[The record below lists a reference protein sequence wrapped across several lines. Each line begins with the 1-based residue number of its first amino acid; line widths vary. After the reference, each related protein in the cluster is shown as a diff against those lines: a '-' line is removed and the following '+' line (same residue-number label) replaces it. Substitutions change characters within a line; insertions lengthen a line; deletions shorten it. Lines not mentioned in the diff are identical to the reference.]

1 MAELAIGVVSLTSLL
16 TLFETCNRA
25 YDIFIRS
32 ARNIGKD
39 AYLLGIRLEVE
50 RAKLRLWG
58 RYLGI
63 SRSQECRMLRKESLE
78 TQNLVVKLLDCIKT
92 ILDDIDVI
100 TVRYGVQIV
109 DAGQDLAT
117 TANIGLQDLNLDD
130 IRNCAAVKVA
140 QFKREKSERSIVA
153 YTSRRGKLR
162 WALADNDRLS
172 KLVDDLCTINEGLWV
187 SLPVNSWLKLAKGL
201 PSYVLPAIS
210 DQETLSEIE
219 IRAKDS
225 KTTKL
230 LAECSALRRVAL
242 VAAANESKAFFA
254 EELRLK
260 PRNVKILI
268 DQSSQDPKRPNPQR
282 HLAYVVDNQEDVT
295 LLEWRYVHGAFDYGD
310 QKTIRS
316 RIKSLAYVL
325 SSGNPS
331 QFGLLKCVGFYKD
344 EEHQDRT
351 AVERYGLLFKL
362 PAASSQ
368 LLLRLNATS
377 TAVGQGSAHLLPRTL
392 AEHIISTCA
401 SPSAPSLTDR
411 FRIATTLCHTVLQ
424 IHAAGWLHKAIQS
437 NNILFSAIPDPN
449 DPSSSILD
457 LTNPFLLG
465 FEFSRP
471 DRPEAL
477 SLDLPKDRTSN
488 DYSHPSLWPPTT
500 ANAMPTNP
508 VRFQQK
514 YDIYALGVV
523 LLEIGTWS
531 LVSSISGTRD
541 PRQPW
546 GWRNLL
552 LERAKILGYLCGSV
566 YQRAVETCLEGTF
579 DEGHS
584 APAEAAAEV
593 EQLHALQTRTGEAS
607 EGVNGGNEA
616 CSAKRS
622 FLFDIVYEL
631 SQCYA

>member
-1 MAELAIGVVSLTSLL
+1 MADVAFGVVSLTNLV
-16 TLFETCNRA
+16 TVFETCNRA

-39 AYLLGIRLEVE
+39 AYLLGVRLDVE

-63 SRSQECRMLRKESLE
+63 SRSQDCRILRKESFE
-78 TQNLVVKLLDCIKT
+78 TQNLVFKLLDSIKT

-100 TVRYGVQIV
+100 TVRYGVHIV
-109 DAGQDLAT
+109 DAGQNVAT
-117 TANIGLQDLNLDD
+117 TADIGLQNLNLDD

-140 QFKREKSERSIVA
+140 QIKREKSERSIVA
-153 YTSRRGKLR
+153 STSRLGKLR

-187 SLPVNSWLKLAKGL
+187 SLPVNQWLKLAKGL
-201 PSYVLPAIS
+201 PSYVLPAIC
-210 DQETLSEIE
+210 DQEMLSEIE

-225 KTTKL
+225 KTTRL

-242 VAAANESKAFFA
+242 VAAANESKDLFA
-254 EELRLK
+254 EKLRLK

-268 DQSSQDPKRPNPQR
+268 DKSSQDSKRPNPQR

-295 LLEWRYVHGAFDYGD
+295 LLEWRYVDGAFGYAD

-325 SSGNPS
+325 SSGNSS

-344 EEHQDRT
+344 EEHQDKT

-368 LLLRLNATS
+368 LLIHLNATS
-377 TAVGQGSAHLLPRTL
+377 TALGQGSAHLLPRTL
-392 AEHIISTCA
+392 TEHITSTIA
-401 SPSAPSLTDR
+401 SQSPPTLTDR
-411 FRIATTLCHTVLQ
+411 FRIATALCHTVLQ

-449 DPSSSILD
+449 DPTSSILD
-457 LTNPFLLG
+457 LANPFVLG
-465 FEFSRP
+465 FDFSRP

-488 DYSHPSLWPPTT
+488 DYSHPSLWPPMT
-500 ANAMPTNP
+500 ADAMPTNP

-523 LLEIGTWS
+523 LLEVGTWS

-541 PRQPW
+541 LRQPW
-546 GWRNLL
+546 TWRNLL
-552 LERAKILGYLCGSV
+552 LKRAKVLGYLCGSV
-566 YQRAVETCLEGTF
+566 YQRVVETCLEGNF
-579 DEGHS
+579 VEGHS
-584 APAEAAAEV
+584 APAEAAAE
-593 EQLHALQTRTGEAS
+593 ELQALQSRTGEAS
-607 EGVNGGNEA
+607 EGVNDGNDA
-616 CSAKRS
+616 CSVKHS